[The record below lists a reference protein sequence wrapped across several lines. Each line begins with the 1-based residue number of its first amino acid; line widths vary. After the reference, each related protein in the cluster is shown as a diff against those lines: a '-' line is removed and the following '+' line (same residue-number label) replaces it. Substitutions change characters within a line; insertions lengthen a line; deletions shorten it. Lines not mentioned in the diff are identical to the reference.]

1 MRDGRALDLRSRA
14 EDDLRAIRLAMEGSA
29 RFTSVSGA
37 GEMAAGA
44 TALVAGALAASQG
57 SPEAW
62 LAVWL
67 AAAALAA
74 AISFAAAARKARR
87 SGGSLWSLPARRFA
101 LSLAPPL
108 AAGAALTPILY
119 RAGLMDVLPGA
130 WLLLYGAGV
139 VTGGAFSVRIV
150 PLTGVAFMLAGAA
163 ALLLPDLGRDAW
175 MALGFGGIHLVFG
188 AALMRG
194 HGG

>member
-44 TALVAGALAASQG
+44 TALVA
-57 SPEAW
+57 
-62 LAVWL
+62 
-67 AAAALAA
+67 A

-108 AAGAALTPILY
+108 AAGAALTPLLY
-119 RAGLMDVLPGA
+119 RAGLLDVLPGA

>member
-1 MRDGRALDLRSRA
+1 
-14 EDDLRAIRLAMEGSA
+14 MEGSA

-44 TALVAGALAASQG
+44 TALAAAAVAASRG
-57 SPEAW
+57 SPGAG
-62 LAVWL
+62 LAVWVI
-67 AAAALAA
+67 AAALAA

-108 AAGAALTPILY
+108 AAGAALTPVFY
-119 RAGLMDVLPGA
+119 RAGLLDALTGA

-150 PLTGVAFMLAGAA
+150 PLTGLAFMLAGAA
-163 ALLLPDLGRDAW
+163 ALLFPGLGRDAW

-188 AALMRG
+188 AVLMRS